1 LQSEND
7 KLKEAIRNKT
17 DNKNT
22 NEDPEYTNKIILQ
35 IEEYWMEQARLL
47 KEEIESLTSNLKK
60 TKQDNIKDNER
71 MLATYEELNN
81 KITQVLLF
89 LYAFIKANNLIL
101 ITSTGNEKWRKQ

>member
-1 LQSEND
+1 LEIFGLQSEND
-7 KLKEAIRNKT
+7 KLKEAIRNKS
-17 DNKNT
+17 DSKNT
-22 NEDPEYTNKIILQ
+22 YEDPEYTNKIILQ

-89 LYAFIKANNLIL
+89 LYLSKLISNL
-101 ITSTGNEKWRKQ
+101 NH